1 VLTASIIIVVVRFKL
16 SETLNT
22 GDSNLVL
29 EALERGLAPVS
40 KQIVRSGNELTARG
54 IGPSPRTMNPNDT
67 TIIHVTANDGITRL
81 AADVTYQA
89 SALLGGTSQ
98 DDIVREKIDRVV
110 EQIRADLKYVTHA
123 TTPFATPPA
132 LPPVRIFEDSRTF
145 PASEAPALPMVQHWP
160 EPPSHPSALTSQPN
174 GRYSRLLEEA
184 PSPPEPHP
192 QLNFELHPWPA
203 PEPASNPL
211 EPQIELSLEPFPVQI
226 EEHFEPI
233 PVQIAEHFEPF
244 PFQIE
249 EHFEPIPEPI
259 LPRYPYGEPAT
270 APIEQAPHELEHH
283 PAPLAPVFPIRR
295 AVAAKSA
302 KLARRRKSTNSRIL
316 ALAVLLV
323 LATLAAGAYYRP
335 DFYLQALQIISTPLQ
350 KITAYIN
357 NKPKQR
363 LNQTAHQI
371 TPPSSSQVES
381 PGSSLADV
389 PKAIAPTSALPDATP
404 KNLPTD
410 LRDWLQ
416 SWGAA
421 LQSTDAVRQ
430 ASFYADP
437 VDHYFLHPHVS
448 RGAIL
453 IDKQVDIDSRDGP
466 ITLRL
471 DDIEIAREN
480 TSSAL
485 VLLIKRISSQDRKHP
500 NRSIPTQLVI
510 KRINGVWQITSEWI
524 LK

>member
-1 VLTASIIIVVVRFKL
+1 
-16 SETLNT
+16 
-22 GDSNLVL
+22 
-29 EALERGLAPVS
+29 
-40 KQIVRSGNELTARG
+40 
-54 IGPSPRTMNPNDT
+54 MNPNDT
-67 TIIHVTANDGITRL
+67 TVIHVTVRDGVTRL

-110 EQIRADLKYVTHA
+110 EQIRADLKYVTHS
-123 TTPFATPPA
+123 TTPFATPPVA
-132 LPPVRIFEDSRTF
+132 PPIRIFEDSRTA
-145 PASEAPALPMVQHWP
+145 PASHEPESPIVQPWP
-160 EPPSHPSALTSQPN
+160 EPPSHLAAMASQPN
-174 GRYSRLLEEA
+174 GKYSRLLEEA
-184 PSPPEPHP
+184 PPPPEPHP
-192 QLNFELHPWPA
+192 QLNFDLYPWPA
-203 PEPASNPL
+203 PEPTSNPP

-233 PVQIAEHFEPF
+233 P
-244 PFQIE
+244 
-249 EHFEPIPEPI
+249 EPI
-259 LPRYPYGEPAT
+259 LPRYPFSELPT
-270 APIEQAPHELEHH
+270 APIEQSPHELQQH
-283 PAPLAPVFPIRR
+283 PTPLAPVFPIRR
-295 AVAAKSA
+295 AVAARSA
-302 KLARRRKSTNSRIL
+302 KLARRRKSSNSRIL
-316 ALAVLLV
+316 ALTVLAI

-357 NKPKQR
+357 NKPRQR
-363 LNQTAHQI
+363 LEQTAQQI
-371 TPPSSSQVES
+371 TPPPSSQDES
-381 PGSSLADV
+381 PGASLADV
-389 PKAIAPTSALPDATP
+389 PKALTPTSALPDATP

-416 SWGAA
+416 AWGTA

-471 DDIEIAREN
+471 DDVEIAREN